1 MNALTDKHRAW
12 LALSRVPG
20 LGRADAIRMAA
31 GMGGALAV
39 VEAPDA
45 ELRRAGLS
53 GNQIAALRRPD
64 EEALANDAAWLA
76 GDGHALLTADE
87 PDYPALLLRIPDPPP
102 VLYVQGDPAAL
113 WTPQLAVV
121 GSRNPTAGG
130 RDNARDFCRYL
141 ARSGLTITSGLAAGV
156 DGEAHSAALEAGGT
170 SVAVAGTG
178 LDRVYPARHRELAHR
193 IAAHGALV
201 SEFPPGTGV
210 RREHFPSRNRII
222 SGLSLGVLVVE
233 AAVHS
238 GSLITARHAVD
249 QGREVFAIPGSIHN
263 PLARGCHRL
272 IRQGAKLVETAAD
285 IVEEL
290 APMAREL
297 GGQLNSLLEAARAPA
312 DADNV
317 DAEDPTAGLDPEQQ
331 KVLEAIGYDP
341 TSVDRVAER
350 TGLTP
355 ESVSSMLLIM
365 EMRGLVAASGGGLY
379 SRIRE
384 DHE

>member
-1 MNALTDKHRAW
+1 MSALSENQSAW

-20 LGRADAIRMAA
+20 LGRAECIHLARRF
-31 GMGGALAV
+31 GGAARVAGATGSELA
-39 VEAPDA
+39 
-45 ELRRAGLS
+45 RAGLTEA
-53 GNQIAALRRPD
+53 QVAALHRPD
-64 EEALANDAAWLA
+64 PAALDADAAWLE
-76 GDGHALLTADE
+76 GEGHGLLTAGDE
-87 PDYPALLLRIPDPPP
+87 DYPALLLRIPDPPP
-102 VLYVQGDPAAL
+102 VLYIHGDSGAL
-113 WTPQLAVV
+113 WAPQLAVV
-121 GSRNPTAGG
+121 GSRNPTPGG
-130 RDNARDFCRYL
+130 RDNAREFCRYL
-141 ARSGLTITSGLAAGV
+141 ARSGITITSGLAAGV
-156 DGEAHSAALEAGGT
+156 DGEAHAAALAGGGT
-170 SVAVAGTG
+170 TVAVAGTG

-193 IAAHGALV
+193 IVANGAIV
-201 SEFPPGTGV
+201 SELPPGAGA

-233 AAVHS
+233 AGIKS

-297 GGQLNSLLEAARAPA
+297 GAHIDRLLQPAAPA
-312 DADNV
+312 AADDAAGPAV
-317 DAEDPTAGLDPEQQ
+317 DPDEK
-331 KVLEAIGYDP
+331 KVLDALGYDP
-341 TSVDRVAER
+341 TSIDRVVER

-379 SRIRE
+379 SRIKGTSG
-384 DHE
+384 

>member
-1 MNALTDKHRAW
+1 MTELTDKQRAW

-20 LGRADAIRMAA
+20 LGHAEAIRMASRA
-31 GMGGALAV
+31 GGAQALAG
-39 VEAPDA
+39 APGA
-45 ELRRAGLS
+45 ELRRAGLKED
-53 GNQIAALRRPD
+53 QVRALHRPD
-64 EEALANDAAWLA
+64 AKALERDAAWLA
-76 GDGHALLTADE
+76 GDGHALLAADDE
-87 PDYPALLLRIPDPPP
+87 DYPALLLRIPDPPP
-102 VLYVQGDPAAL
+102 VLWVQGDPAAL

-121 GSRNPTAGG
+121 GSRNPTPGG
-130 RDNARDFCRYL
+130 RDNAREFCRHL
-141 ARSGLTITSGLAAGV
+141 ARSGLTVTSGLAAGV
-156 DGEAHSAALEAGGT
+156 DGEAHAAALAGGGVT
-170 SVAVAGTG
+170 VAVAGTG

-193 IAAHGALV
+193 IGDSGALV

-233 AAVHS
+233 AGVRS
-238 GSLITARHAVD
+238 GSLITARHGVE

-297 GGQLNSLLEAARAPA
+297 GGHLDRLLAAPA
-312 DADNV
+312 STGGSGHDAD
-317 DAEDPTAGLDPEQQ
+317 AREGLDPEEQ

-341 TSVDRVAER
+341 TSVDTVVER

-365 EMRGLVAASGGGLY
+365 EMRGLVTASGGGLY
-379 SRIRE
+379 SRGE
-384 DHE
+384 

>member
-1 MNALTDKHRAW
+1 MTSLTDNQRAW

-20 LGRADAIRMAA
+20 LGRAEAIRVADRLGSA
-31 GMGGALAV
+31 PAV

-45 ELRRAGLS
+45 ELRRAGFS
-53 GNQIAALRRPD
+53 DAQIRHLHRPD
-64 EEALANDAAWLA
+64 PDALAADAAWLA
-76 GDGHALLTADE
+76 GEGHHLLVADDT
-87 PDYPALLLRIPDPPP
+87 DYPALLLRIPDPPP
-102 VLYVQGDPAAL
+102 VLYVQGEPAAL

-121 GSRNPTAGG
+121 GSRNPTPGG
-130 RDNARDFCRYL
+130 RDNARSFCRYL

-156 DGEAHSAALEAGGT
+156 DGEAHAGALESGGAT
-170 SVAVAGTG
+170 IAVAGTG
-178 LDRVYPARHRELAHR
+178 LDRVYPARHRDLAHR
-193 IAAHGALV
+193 IAGRGALV
-201 SEFPPGTGV
+201 SELPPGTGA

-233 AAVHS
+233 AGIQS
-238 GSLITARHAVD
+238 GSLITARHAVE

-263 PLARGCHRL
+263 PMSRGCHRL

-297 GGQLNSLLEAARAPA
+297 GEHLDRLLSPPEVPGEIGD
-312 DADNV
+312 DAQKRH
-317 DAEDPTAGLDPEQQ
+317 PLDPDEE
-331 KVLEAIGYDP
+331 KVLEAVGYDP
-341 TSVDRVAER
+341 TSVDLVVQR

-379 SRIRE
+379 SRKGTS
-384 DHE
+384 D